1 MFIVYLLIIL
11 SVLFSSSAD
20 ASTDYEKNIFA
31 VELTKEN
38 FLYHEHMTAF
48 LEKNKYSESFKSLSL
63 DGFKIISEW
72 YYFAILSV
80 MELDNYNGATDCI
93 SEALSLGLD
102 LVEGCLRRLL
112 K

>member
-48 LEKNKYSESFKSLSL
+48 LEKNKPRT
-63 DGFKIISEW
+63 FKI
-72 YYFAILSV
+72 
-80 MELDNYNGATDCI
+80 YNLLANDLKRKVYVAHLKENHRDLTDI
-93 SEALSLGLD
+93 VLQVYKEN
-102 LVEGCLRRLL
+102 RY
-112 K
+112 